1 MASSN
6 QHEHLTLHKGWQ
18 GTMGG
23 GGVRSQNNAPSRM
36 CVMMVLTLI
45 NKP

>member
-18 GTMGG
+18 GSTGG
-23 GGVRSQNNAPSRM
+23 GEGKEPEQCSFPYVRYDGADTN
-36 CVMMVLTLI
+36 
-45 NKP
+45 